1 MAARHSHVPAC
12 AESLPDLL
20 AFNGYGPANRY
31 PWETL
36 EQYRNRRRE
45 QNRMRD
51 EHLAGKCIHASS
63 ALAVATDETGKPL
76 GLGKVILYGNYRKD
90 PE

>member
-1 MAARHSHVPAC
+1 
-12 AESLPDLL
+12 
-20 AFNGYGPANRY
+20 
-31 PWETL
+31 
-36 EQYRNRRRE
+36 
-45 QNRMRD
+45 MRD

-63 ALAVATDETGKPL
+63 ALAMATDETGKPL